1 MNYKEEAYLKV
12 LNKILTE
19 VFYYLIIKDLNI
31 LSPHIIKMK
40 KQKSTTINISD
51 DESQAKP
58 KIDNEELK
66 KCIKDSD
73 DESSQE
79 QITPKSSPQKPK
91 VKRKKT
97 SKLQHSSIIQ
107 PNKTIS
113 QKLSQKNLIQE
124 DKFRKPRKKAEI
136 LGADSL
142 DYSKRKNYK
151 YVVEYNDKKIH
162 FGSAKTEDYITHK
175 DKDRRQK
182 YLNKA
187 KKIKDKDGRLTHEL
201 PFYPNYWS
209 VNLLN

>member
-1 MNYKEEAYLKV
+1 
-12 LNKILTE
+12 
-19 VFYYLIIKDLNI
+19 
-31 LSPHIIKMK
+31 MK
-40 KQKSTTINISD
+40 KQKSTIINISEVSSSD

-58 KIDNEELK
+58 KIDKEEFK
-66 KCIKDSD
+66 KYIKDRD
-73 DESSQE
+73 DESGQE

-97 SKLQHSSIIQ
+97 PKLQDSPSIQ

-113 QKLSQKNLIQE
+113 QKITQQNLVQE
-124 DKFRKPRKKAEI
+124 ADFKKLQKKAKI

-162 FGSAKTEDYITHK
+162 FGSAKTDDYINHH
-175 DKDRRQK
+175 DHVQREK
-182 YLNKA
+182 YLNKV
-187 KKIKDKDGRLTHEL
+187 KKIKDKDGRLTHKL

>member
-1 MNYKEEAYLKV
+1 MIKK
-12 LNKILTE
+12 KIQ
-19 VFYYLIIKDLNI
+19 VFYYPIIKDLNI

-40 KQKSTTINISD
+40 KQKSTTKNISEVSSSD
-51 DESQAKP
+51 DEYQAKP
-58 KIDNEELK
+58 KIDKEDFK
-66 KCIKDSD
+66 KYIKDSD

-97 SKLQHSSIIQ
+97 PKLQDLPPIQ

-113 QKLSQKNLIQE
+113 QKITQKYLAQEADFKNLQ
-124 DKFRKPRKKAEI
+124 KKAKK

-162 FGSAKTEDYITHK
+162 FGSAKTEDYITHH
-175 DKDRRQK
+175 DQARREK

-187 KKIKDKDGRLTHEL
+187 KRITDKDGRLTHEL